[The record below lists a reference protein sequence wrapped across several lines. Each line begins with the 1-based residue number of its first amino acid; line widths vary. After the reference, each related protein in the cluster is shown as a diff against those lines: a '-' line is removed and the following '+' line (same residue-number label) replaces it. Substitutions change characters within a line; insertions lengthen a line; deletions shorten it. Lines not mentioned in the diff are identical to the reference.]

1 MDFPSYVPNAVRELI
16 AGMIDGDI
24 GVDWA
29 DLGWRGALESA
40 DRELRRLEGLQ
51 QTVHDPDGLN
61 NLRVACAEQRAHAEA
76 IGENIASLERLALR
90 PEMQAA
96 YARLVGALGTDAE
109 LKAFIRAAWGAHMN
123 YGTFRDRLKEAAEI
137 ARKVADAAGTLHDLL
152 QKAEGFGTYLP
163 GEFFGIRSLLRNTD
177 HDPDDRNHYMW
188 QRLRHVV
195 LGDRPDPL
203 PQDTNVVPIR
213 LEVVLV
219 SALDAT
225 PLDPE
230 EQARNM
236 LNYAWGTAPDM
247 RHVVATM
254 QRAAQDCVPTETGT
268 IGAAVSSQKRN
279 RKTEYLRGFA
289 SLLRNEYRI
298 DLTAEIM
305 NAMAATATVVLN
317 DADTDVTY
325 DDVRKAVASIAN

>member
-16 AGMIDGDI
+16 AGMLDGDI
-24 GVDWA
+24 AHDWA
-29 DLGWRGALESA
+29 DLGWRGALEKSE
-40 DRELRRLEGLQ
+40 RELGRLEGLLHSIQ
-51 QTVHDPDGLN
+51 DPEGLN
-61 NLRVACAEQRAHAEA
+61 NVRVEYAKESANARG
-76 IGENIASLERLALR
+76 IGENVASLERLALR

-203 PQDTNVVPIR
+203 PQNTNVVPLR
-213 LEVVLV
+213 VEVVLV

-236 LNYAWGTAPDM
+236 LDYAWGSAPDV
-247 RHVVATM
+247 RHIVATM
-254 QRAAQDCVPTETGT
+254 QRAAQECVPTETGT

-298 DLTAEIM
+298 ELTAEIM
-305 NAMAATATVVLN
+305 NAMAVTATVVLN
-317 DADTDVTY
+317 DPDTDVTY
-325 DDVRKAVASIAN
+325 DDVRKAVATIPN

>member
-16 AGMIDGDI
+16 AGMLDGD
-24 GVDWA
+24 VARDWA
-29 DLGWRGALESA
+29 DLGWRGALENSQ
-40 DRELRRLEGLQ
+40 RELQRLEGLMQ
-51 QTVHDPDGLN
+51 SVRDPEGLT
-61 NLRVACAEQRAHAEA
+61 NLRVECAKERANAQDL
-76 IGENIASLERLALR
+76 GENVASLERLALR
-90 PEMQAA
+90 PEMQTA
-96 YARLVGALGTDAE
+96 YARLVGTLGTDAE

-247 RHVVATM
+247 RHIVATM

-279 RKTEYLRGFA
+279 RKTECLRGFA

>member
-16 AGMIDGDI
+16 AGMLDGDAAR
-24 GVDWA
+24 DWS
-29 DLGWRGALESA
+29 DFGWREALKRSE
-40 DRELRRLEGLQ
+40 RELQRLEGLLK
-51 QTVHDPDGLN
+51 TIHDPEGLN
-61 NLRVACAEQRAHAEA
+61 NVRVECAKERANLEA
-76 IGENIASLERLALR
+76 LGENVASLERLALR

-109 LKAFIRAAWGAHMN
+109 LKAFVRAAWGAHMN
-123 YGTFRDRLKEAAEI
+123 YGTFRERMKEAAEI
-137 ARKVADAAGTLHDLL
+137 ARKVADAAGTLRDLL

-163 GEFFGIRSLLRNTD
+163 GEFFGVRSLLRNTD

-203 PQDTNVVPIR
+203 PQDANVVPIR
-213 LEVVLV
+213 PEVVLV

-236 LNYAWGTAPDM
+236 LNYAWGIAPDV
-247 RHVVATM
+247 RHIIATM
-254 QRAAQDCVPTETGT
+254 QRAAQECAPTETGT
-268 IGAAVSSQKRN
+268 IGAALSRQKKN
-279 RKTEYLRGFA
+279 PKTEYLRGFA
-289 SLLRNEYRI
+289 SLLRNEHHI
-298 DLTAEIM
+298 ELTADIM
-305 NAMAATATVVLN
+305 NAMAVTATVMLN
-317 DADTDVTY
+317 DPESVVTY
-325 DDVRKAVASIAN
+325 DDVRKAVKPGAN

>member
-16 AGMIDGDI
+16 DAYLEGDSAHN
-24 GVDWA
+24 WA
-29 DLGWRGALESA
+29 DFGWREALAKSE
-40 DRELRRLEGLQ
+40 RELRRLEGLLQ
-51 QTVHDPDGLN
+51 SIKDLEGLN
-61 NLRVACAEQRAHAEA
+61 NVRVEYAKESANARG
-76 IGENIASLERLALR
+76 IGENVASLERLALR

-96 YARLVGALGTDAE
+96 YARLVGALGTDTE

-137 ARKVADAAGTLHDLL
+137 ARKVADAAGALHELL

-203 PQDTNVVPIR
+203 PQDTNVVPLR
-213 LEVVLV
+213 VEVVLV

-236 LNYAWGTAPDM
+236 LDYAWGTAPDV
-247 RHVVATM
+247 RHIVATM
-254 QRAAQDCVPTETGT
+254 QRAAQECVPTETGT
-268 IGAAVSSQKRN
+268 IGAALSRQKSN

-289 SLLRNEYRI
+289 SLLRNEHSI
-298 DLTAEIM
+298 KLTADIM
-305 NAMAATATVVLN
+305 NAMAVTATVVLN
-317 DADTDVTY
+317 DPDTVVTY
-325 DDVRKAVASIAN
+325 DDVRKAVANLPL

>member
-16 AGMIDGDI
+16 VGMLDGDI
-24 GVDWA
+24 AHDWA

-40 DRELRRLEGLQ
+40 GRELRRLEGLQ
-51 QTVHDPDGLN
+51 QTVHDPDGLI
-61 NLRVACAEQRAHAEA
+61 NLRVALADQRAHANA
-76 IGENIASLERLALR
+76 IGENIASLERLAQR

-163 GEFFGIRSLLRNTD
+163 GELFGIRTLLRNTD
-177 HDPDDRNHYMW
+177 HDPEDRNRHMW
-188 QRLRHVV
+188 QGLRHLV

-203 PQDTNVVPIR
+203 PQDANVVPIR
-213 LEVVLV
+213 PEVVFV
-219 SALDAT
+219 TALDAT
-225 PLDPE
+225 PLEPQ
-230 EQARNM
+230 EQSRNS
-236 LNYAWGTAPDM
+236 LQYAWGTAPDV
-247 RHVVATM
+247 RHAIAAM

-289 SLLRNEYRI
+289 SLLRNEHRI
-298 DLTAEIM
+298 ELTADIM
-305 NAMAATATVVLN
+305 NAMAVTATVVLN
-317 DADTDVTY
+317 EPDTDVTY
-325 DDVRKAVASIAN
+325 DDVRKAVASIGN

>member
-16 AGMIDGDI
+16 GGMIDGESGNSWGDP
-24 GVDWA
+24 
-29 DLGWRGALESA
+29 GWRGALESA
-40 DRELRRLEGLQ
+40 DRELRRLEGLA

-61 NLRVACAEQRAHAEA
+61 NLRVALAEQRAHANA
-76 IGENIASLERLALR
+76 IGENIASLERMALR

-123 YGTFRDRLKEAAEI
+123 YGTFRDRLKEAAEV

-203 PQDTNVVPIR
+203 PQATNVVPIR
-213 LEVVLV
+213 VEVVLV

-236 LNYAWGTAPDM
+236 LDYAWGTAPDV
-247 RHVVATM
+247 RHIVATM

-289 SLLRNEYRI
+289 SLLRNEYRME
-298 DLTAEIM
+298 LTAEIM
-305 NAMAATATVVLN
+305 NAIAVTATVVLN
-317 DADTDVTY
+317 DPDTDVTY
-325 DDVRKAVASIAN
+325 DDVRKAVASIPN

>member
-1 MDFPSYVPNAVRELI
+1 MDFPSFVPNAVRELI
-16 AGMIDGDI
+16 AGMLDGDI
-24 GVDWA
+24 ANDWA
-29 DLGWRGALESA
+29 DLGWRGALENSQ
-40 DRELRRLEGLQ
+40 RELQRLEGLMQ
-51 QTVHDPDGLN
+51 SVRDPEGLN
-61 NLRVACAEQRAHAEA
+61 NLRVECAKERANAQGL
-76 IGENIASLERLALR
+76 GENVASLERLALR
-90 PEMQAA
+90 PEMQSA
-96 YARLVGALGTDAE
+96 YSRLVGALGTDTE

-152 QKAEGFGTYLP
+152 RKAEGFGTYLP

-177 HDPDDRNHYMW
+177 HDPEDRNHYMW
-188 QRLRHVV
+188 QRMRHVV

-203 PQDTNVVPIR
+203 PQNTNVVPIR

-247 RHVVATM
+247 RHIVATM

-289 SLLRNEYRI
+289 SLLRNEHHI
-298 DLTAEIM
+298 ELTAEIM
-305 NAMAATATVVLN
+305 NAIAVTATVVLN
-317 DADTDVTY
+317 DAGTDVTY
-325 DDVRKAVASIAN
+325 DDVRKVVASIAP

>member
-24 GVDWA
+24 RVDWV

-61 NLRVACAEQRAHAEA
+61 NLRVALAEQHAHANA
-76 IGENIASLERLALR
+76 IGENIASLERMALR

-123 YGTFRDRLKEAAEI
+123 YGTFRDRLKEAADI

-177 HDPDDRNHYMW
+177 HDRDDRNHYMW

-203 PQDTNVVPIR
+203 PQDANIVPIR
-213 LEVVLV
+213 PEVVLV

-236 LNYAWGTAPDM
+236 LHYAWGTAPDM
-247 RHVVATM
+247 RHIVATM
-254 QRAAQDCVPTETGT
+254 QRAAQECVPTETGT

-289 SLLRNEYRI
+289 SLLRNEHHI
-298 DLTAEIM
+298 ELTAEIM
-305 NAMAATATVVLN
+305 NAIAVTATVVLN